1 MILDVQKDNSVCA
14 SQGQF
19 LATAKPSVCADG
31 VKGWSV
37 HAWIGDRQMVS
48 AWCYLDRVDAER
60 ACRLLIRWLA
70 NRPKFRGD
78 LCKAD

>member
-1 MILDVQKDNSVCA
+1 MMIDIQDRSVSA
-14 SQGQF
+14 SQGQI
-19 LATAKPSVCADG
+19 LATAKRSSGMDG
-31 VKGWSV
+31 DGWAV

-48 AWCYLDRVDAER
+48 AWCQLDRYDAER
-60 ACRLLIRWLA
+60 ACRLLVRWLA